1 MAYCDDTPVILDIFL
16 WERPENQ
23 TIFSIFTGRIL
34 VMMNATLVWDGNLHT
49 AMAHSWMRPSQII
62 HTSVGAIGEINTPEK
77 KDDRDWTKVI
87 VDQII
92 LSEGRESSFKYCH
105 GPYIDID
112 IAFQQPWGNA
122 LALIWW
128 FHTIGAQCRMQQ
140 LDPKRSLF
148 ELTSGWQPPALS
160 QDDLKCPVGAGN
172 RTEWKW
178 YLFLWLASLSL
189 KASTK

>member
-1 MAYCDDTPVILDIFL
+1 MADCDDTPVILDIFL

-34 VMMNATLVWDGNLHT
+34 VMMNATFVWDGNVHT

-77 KDDRDWTKVI
+77 KDNRDWTKVI
-87 VDQII
+87 VDQKI

-112 IAFQQPWGNA
+112 IAFSRYEATRWHWYDDSTQLAHSVGCSNLTLSGGDLNSRADGSPQRFLRATWNA
-122 LALIWW
+122 
-128 FHTIGAQCRMQQ
+128 Q
-140 LDPKRSLF
+140 LEQEMGPNENDIYF
-148 ELTSGWQPPALS
+148 
-160 QDDLKCPVGAGN
+160 C
-172 RTEWKW
+172 
-178 YLFLWLASLSL
+178 WLPYYH
-189 KASTK
+189 